1 MEQFTIIEYIKKYKP
16 TNSKG
21 RILSRQGVLW
31 RINNN
36 LHLPNIQSI
45 KMIGKSYILNCTK

>member
-1 MEQFTIIEYIKKYKP
+1 MEQLTIIEYIKKYKP

-45 KMIGKSYILNCTK
+45 KVIGKSYILNCTK